1 VNFQEQCLSYD
12 FGFSFIVEHGVQ
24 AEYLPPVTIK
34 QDEISLVAS
43 LLRLTTNG
51 LVAEVL
57 ERSRSVLSISKAH

>member
-1 VNFQEQCLSYD
+1 MNFQEQCLSYD
-12 FGFSFIVEHGVQ
+12 FDFSFIVEPGVQ